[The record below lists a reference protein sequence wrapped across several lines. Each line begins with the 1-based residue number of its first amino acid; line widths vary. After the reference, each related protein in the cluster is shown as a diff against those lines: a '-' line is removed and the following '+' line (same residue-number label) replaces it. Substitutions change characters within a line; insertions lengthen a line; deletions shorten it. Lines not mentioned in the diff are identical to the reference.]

1 MIEWINMNPGVSSV
15 IAILICFLP
24 ASVFLSLMLK
34 KQARKNASMIRRL
47 DERVNGGNS
56 RLRASVHTINQVMG
70 NAAMNLNSVSESME
84 ARQER
89 MRREMEE
96 KLELIRVSNETKL
109 EEVRLS
115 LGTSVQKTLESRLGE
130 SFRLVS
136 GQLESVYKGL
146 GEMKTLAEG
155 VGDLKRVLSGVKTR
169 GVWGEV
175 RLRAILSDALT
186 SSQYQENV
194 CVQAGSLERV
204 EFAVRLPGTEENSP
218 VWLPIDSKFP
228 MEDYQRLVLASENG
242 EAKEV
247 QKCAQQLESAVI
259 EQAKRIS
266 SKYIRVPNTTDFA
279 VMFLPVESLYGEILS
294 RRGLSER
301 LQRDFHVLPA
311 GPSSLQA
318 LINCLQMGFR
328 TVAMEKRSG
337 EILRM
342 LGGVKQEF
350 MKFGDTLSKARTRLE
365 QAAGDLDSV
374 GVRTRALNK
383 KLIELEMDAPA
394 VEIKEDQSW

>member
-1 MIEWINMNPGVSSV
+1 MIRWLNENPGIAAI
-15 IAILICFLP
+15 IAIALSSAAIIAFLN
-24 ASVFLSLMLK
+24 FMLRR
-34 KQARKNASMIRRL
+34 QSRRTASMIRRL
-47 DERVNGGNS
+47 DERVTGSSGK
-56 RLRASVHTINQVMG
+56 LRASVHAISQIMG
-70 NAAMNLNSVSESME
+70 NTQLNLNAVSESME

-96 KLELIRVSNETKL
+96 KLELIRVSNEAKMDDL
-109 EEVRLS
+109 RNS
-115 LGTSVQKTLESRLGE
+115 LGASVQKTLESRLGE

-146 GEMKTLAEG
+146 GEMKMLAEG

-175 RLRAILSDALT
+175 RLRALLEDSLT
-186 SSQYQENV
+186 SAQYAENV
-194 CVQAGSLERV
+194 CVQPGSMERV
-204 EFAVRLPGTEENSP
+204 EFAVRLPGTSEQEP

-228 MEDYQRLVLASENG
+228 MEDYQRLVQASESGDNR
-242 EAKEV
+242 ETA
-247 QKCAQQLESAVI
+247 KCAQALENAVI

-266 SKYIRVPNTTDFA
+266 SKYIKVPSTTDFA
-279 VMFLPVESLYGEILS
+279 VMFLPIESLYGEILS
-294 RRGLSER
+294 RRALTER
-301 LQRDFHVLPA
+301 LQRDYHILPA
-311 GPSSLQA
+311 GPSSFQA
-318 LINCLQMGFR
+318 LLNSLQMGFR
-328 TVAMEKRSG
+328 TLAMEKRSS

-350 MKFGDTLSKARTRLE
+350 ARFGETLNKARTRLE

-383 KLIELEMDAPA
+383 KLAELEDETPGD
-394 VEIKEDQSW
+394 VELD